1 MTNDPEKR
9 SGGSEYPVPDYP
21 VPNYSAPSYPT
32 PGYPTSSYPT
42 PGYPTP
48 GYPTPGYPTPG
59 YPTPGYPTP
68 GQYQPPGGAGQY
80 AGNDHQGGQYQGGQ
94 YQGGQ
99 YQGGQPSVGAA
110 GQYPA
115 YGGFANQYPNYGGP
129 GDQPQPK
136 PKAPIGVTAAFVI
149 FLLAAAAS
157 ILGVTVLFTD
167 SGGDAIR
174 TQLDAVDL
182 AGSGMTRDQLFS
194 LVRNIAAGI
203 TILIL
208 ALYIF
213 FAFMMRAGRNW
224 ARIVLTVLAA
234 LSLLSVG
241 SGYSGGGA
249 LRWVAPL
256 LSLVAI
262 VCMFLKDSNLFFTE
276 SKLYRKRV

>member
-1 MTNDPEKR
+1 M
-9 SGGSEYPVPDYP
+9 PDYP
-21 VPNYSAPSYPT
+21 VPNYSAPNYPT

-42 PGYPTP
+42 PGYPPP
-48 GYPTPGYPTPG
+48 GPYQ
-59 YPTPGYPTP
+59 P
-68 GQYQPPGGAGQY
+68 GQYQPPAGAGQY

-99 YQGGQPSVGAA
+99 YQGGQPSVGAS

-129 GDQPQPK
+129 GNQPQPK
-136 PKAPIGVTAAFVI
+136 PKVPIGVTAAFVI

-157 ILGVTVLFTD
+157 ILGVAVLFTD

-174 TQLDAVDL
+174 TQLATVDL

-262 VCMFLKDSNLFFTE
+262 VCMFLKDSNSFFTE